1 MILPLIREEE
11 KFNFE
16 NKKHIKIELEVELED
31 TP

>member
-16 NKKHIKIELEVELED
+16 NKKHIKIELEVED